1 MEFFFKVKFMKLER
15 RLIVAISWGGGQDG
29 EMLVKEYKVS
39 VV

>member
-1 MEFFFKVKFMKLER
+1 MKVEG
-15 RLIVAISWGGGQDG
+15 RLIVAISWGGGQNG